1 MRASRETMLHSV
13 ADRVGWS
20 VTQKD
25 AEWWQVNAPNGT
37 WLYSGNVDDV
47 LAFLTGAKMRDYYQ
61 KKGAP
66 EDKR

>member
-13 ADRVGWS
+13 ADRLGWT
-20 VTQKD
+20 VVPTRGG
-25 AEWWQVNAPNGT
+25 WQVNAPNGT

-61 KKGAP
+61 K
-66 EDKR
+66 ETSDE